1 MAINAGTNQL
11 LQLSQQFSSNPA
23 ERAAGQEY
31 ARQLAE
37 QREAQR
43 IADEQEFSAFQAE
56 AARLE
61 EERRLDRQRAIQS
74 ISSTELQR
82 IPTTD
87 FGLDWQTQMMNQLSY
102 GGDLPSVMTGGV
114 NPVNTFD
121 IMGFYDRGVGFGDYP
136 TSVNLPVG
144 MATIFPALGYGP
156 SQDSATNLNE
166 KSQIV
171 RDIRGQF
178 TPYYYNAETDGYS
191 APTGTA
197 GPGGVIFNS
206 GLGKTNENPGDYK
219 TPGAGLWAA
228 GFDLNDPLLLQK
240 LYDHF
245 GTNRGEVWDK
255 YKPQKLEDGSWKKA
269 TPQDALAFVS
279 DADEWFRKEALKMD
293 LPKRGITDSLAGQLI
308 TGALIGAATGGF
320 GTIVGGLTGSSALGN
335 LASLAVNTA
344 IGGAQGGWGGA
355 LTSAL
360 GSSIGAGMDQ
370 AGGWSNI
377 GDFLSDPFGYIG
389 SAYGIGGG
397 AFSGLNLAGMGEAAQ
412 VGPGSLAEVTPASTE
427 AGVLGQNVIRRDY
440 IDGIPHEVVEV
451 FADEGDVVQMGGGL
465 GSAFGGGAGSVL
477 GDLLTEGVG
486 GLLDAGPSI
495 PGTPGNPTGSMQ
507 TTAPSQTAVFGG
519 PGGISP
525 DEMPIGIPGV
535 DAPYAPGSYQGQIGA
550 VDGIV
555 GGDPFG
561 SIGTSGTQPGGQYN
575 DSKFDLTGNLIPS
588 LGPWDFTGATS
599 GPGTPNATGL
609 LDTGTGLAGTGP
621 GGNGLGG
628 DGTGGDG
635 LGGDGLGMGSGG
647 FNYSGLLGGMT
658 PGGMGDP
665 VSFLKPRA
673 FGTKK
678 KGPASFYG
686 KLQAPKKRKGITV
699 RRA

>member
-1 MAINAGTNQL
+1 
-11 LQLSQQFSSNPA
+11 
-23 ERAAGQEY
+23 
-31 ARQLAE
+31 
-37 QREAQR
+37 
-43 IADEQEFSAFQAE
+43 
-56 AARLE
+56 
-61 EERRLDRQRAIQS
+61 
-74 ISSTELQR
+74 
-82 IPTTD
+82 
-87 FGLDWQTQMMNQLSY
+87 MMNQLSY

-121 IMGFYDRGVGFGDYP
+121 ILGFYDRGVGFGDYP
-136 TSVNLPVG
+136 TNVNLPVG
-144 MATIFPALGYGP
+144 MATIFPVLGYGP
-156 SQDSATNLNE
+156 SQDSATNLNQ

-171 RDIRGQF
+171 RDIRSPF

-191 APTGTA
+191 APSGTA

-240 LYDHF
+240 LYDYF
-245 GTNRGEVWDK
+245 GTNRSEVWDK

-293 LPKRGITDSLAGQLI
+293 LPKRGIMDSLAGRLI

-412 VGPGSLAEVTPASTE
+412 VGPGSLAQVTPPSSI
-427 AGVLGQNVIRRDY
+427 GQNVISTDY
-440 IDGIPHEVVEV
+440 IGGMPHEVVEV
-451 FADEGDVVQMGGGL
+451 FADAGDVAQIGGGF
-465 GSAFGGGAGSVL
+465 GSAVGGGAGSVL
-477 GDLLTEGVG
+477 GNLLTGGAGAGAGALDVG

-495 PGTPGNPTGSMQ
+495 PGTPGNPIGSIQ
-507 TTAPSQTAVFGG
+507 TTAPGTTPTAGTGTGQTGVIGG

-525 DEMPIGIPGV
+525 DGMPIGIPGV
-535 DAPYAPGSYQGQIGA
+535 DAPYPPGSYQGQIGA
-550 VDGIV
+550 VDGVV

-575 DSKFDLTGNLIPS
+575 DSKFDLIGNLIPS

-609 LDTGTGLAGTGP
+609 LDTGTGPTGTGP
-621 GGNGLGG
+621 GGNGPGG
-628 DGTGGDG
+628 DGPGGDG
-635 LGGDGLGMGSGG
+635 LGGDGLGGGNNFGG
-647 FNYSGLLGGMT
+647 FDYSGLLGGMT

-665 VSFLKPRA
+665 VSFLTPRA
-673 FGTKK
+673 YGTKK